1 MDFIVNS
8 FQVDYIILV
17 PYDNVKKIIDLEN
30 IGIYLNEN
38 LEGIDLIYDKKSIE
52 SCYLT
57 FDNFNIKNKNNNFLG
72 DSTNE
77 LIKEPRHFLNEKE
90 KEKEKNKE
98 KDDSTTIRR
107 INTESGN
114 GSFQNNNKL
123 FEENDINQANL
134 NNEKLSINKIN
145 NNNSNNKN
153 IFNVNNDNQND
164 DYDKKSFD
172 KDIDEFHQNE
182 KFHNI
187 SQKHYRHLSLKDLPT
202 NKIYLNKKNEEKKN
216 NNIEEKEKE
225 KRNEKENEN
234 EKIENEKND
243 KELENEEIKIK
254 NGKIKEYLFNESKL
268 TIELSSFEGEEINP
282 IGLINPSI
290 YCFMICILQALLS
303 IPELNFY
310 FLSKLYVTKS
320 IIKSKNQNQVI
331 LCDIFHDF
339 IKSYLLGKKYIEIPR
354 GLKRKCI
361 ELLGGMRMHDCQEF
375 LVCFLEALQE
385 ELNSKEK
392 YNIPENASMD
402 LKWIIYRKAN
412 SSFIDS
418 IFTGLMRSTVQCNK
432 CNYKSYTFDPFID
445 LSVSINKHKSLEK
458 CLKQYFENEK
468 MDCEY
473 KCDNCKQV
481 SKVSKLILLK
491 NKPIYLS
498 IFLGN

>member
-1 MDFIVNS
+1 MDFILCS

-17 PYDNVKKIIDLEN
+17 PYDNIKKVIDLEN
-30 IGIYLNEN
+30 IEIYHNEN
-38 LEGIDLIYDKKSIE
+38 LEGIDILYDKTKID

-57 FDNFNIKNKNNNFLG
+57 FEDFSIKNKNNNFLG

-77 LIKEPRHFLNEKE
+77 LLKEPRKFFNEREKE
-90 KEKEKNKE
+90 KEKEKNKD
-98 KDDSTTIRR
+98 KDESTTIRR

-114 GSFQNNNKL
+114 GSFPNNNKL
-123 FEENDINQANL
+123 FEENDINQVNI

-145 NNNSNNKN
+145 NNNNNKN
-153 IFNVNNDNQND
+153 IYSGNNDNEDQKD
-164 DYDKKSFD
+164 DYDKKSLD

-187 SQKHYRHLSLKDLPT
+187 GQKYYRHLSLKDLPIT
-202 NKIYLNKKNEEKKN
+202 KISLNKKNEEKKN
-216 NNIEEKEKE
+216 NNIEE
-225 KRNEKENEN
+225 NENEN
-234 EKIENEKND
+234 EKDKSKENKNNENENENEKKENEKD
-243 KELENEEIKIK
+243 EKELENEEIEIK
-254 NGKIKEYLFNESKL
+254 NGKIKEYLFNDSKL
-268 TIELSSFEGEEINP
+268 TIDLSSFEGEEIKP

-310 FLSKLYVTKS
+310 FLSKLYSTKS
-320 IIKSKNQNQVI
+320 LNKSKYENQTI

-339 IKSYLLGKKYIEIPR
+339 VKSYLLGKKYIEIPK
-354 GLKRKCI
+354 GLKGKCI

-385 ELNSKEK
+385 ELNTKEK
-392 YNIPENASMD
+392 YNIPENASME
-402 LKWIIYRKAN
+402 LKWILYRKAN

-418 IFTGLMRSTVQCNK
+418 IFTGLMRSTVQCKK

-445 LSVSINKHKSLEK
+445 LSVSINKYKNLEK

-473 KCDNCKQV
+473 KCDKCKQV
-481 SKVSKLILLK
+481 SKVSKLI
-491 NKPIYLS
+491 I
-498 IFLGN
+498 